1 MAQLSSQYLSEI
13 YQEFKSLRGSELAEI
28 IRFYE
33 ENKQEIYSLELN
45 EFFELQVSYLTA
57 LFDFS
62 EFDRFLGLVDEA
74 IETSIIHNIVYVDHE
89 NIFNKLLYMKG
100 EACHFNMRYDDSIYI
115 FEELIKIDPYKNK
128 YFQALAK
135 TKSKVIPQYLKNSR
149 AIGILVFIL
158 AGIVIGFE
166 VLVIR
171 NFFLDKIFLVELTR
185 NILFGSGWVILIV
198 GELIHYWKVENYI
211 KQKKKNFRKAKSLQ

>member
-1 MAQLSSQYLSEI
+1 MAQLSSHYLSEI

-57 LFDFS
+57 LFDFN
-62 EFDRFLGLVDEA
+62 EFDRFLALVDEA

-100 EACHFNMRYDDSIYI
+100 EACHFNMKYTEAIYI
-115 FEELIKIDPYKNK
+115 FEELIKIDPYKDK

-135 TKSKVIPQYLKNSR
+135 TKSKIIPKYLKNSR
-149 AIGILVFIL
+149 AISILVFIL
-158 AGIVIGFE
+158 AAFVIGFE
-166 VLVIR
+166 VLVVR
-171 NFFLDKIFLVELTR
+171 NFFLDKVFVIELSR
-185 NILFGSGWVILIV
+185 NILFASGWIILIF
-198 GELIHYWKVENYI
+198 GELVHFWKVETYI
-211 KQKKKNFRKAKSLQ
+211 KQKKKRFRKAKSFQ